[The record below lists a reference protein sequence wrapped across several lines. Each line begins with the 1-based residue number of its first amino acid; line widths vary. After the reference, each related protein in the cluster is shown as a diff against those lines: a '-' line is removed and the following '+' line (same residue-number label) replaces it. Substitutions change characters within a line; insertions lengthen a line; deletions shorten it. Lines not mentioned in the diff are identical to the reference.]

1 MVRIYGLGLH
11 LAAGGLDLPPALASG
26 RVHDGGPMPLRKPE
40 SPNLLNTDRLSA
52 DLAMMDAPFLTVSG
66 PAEEFLCLRAQL
78 AIAGL

>member
-1 MVRIYGLGLH
+1 
-11 LAAGGLDLPPALASG
+11 
-26 RVHDGGPMPLRKPE
+26 MPLRKPE